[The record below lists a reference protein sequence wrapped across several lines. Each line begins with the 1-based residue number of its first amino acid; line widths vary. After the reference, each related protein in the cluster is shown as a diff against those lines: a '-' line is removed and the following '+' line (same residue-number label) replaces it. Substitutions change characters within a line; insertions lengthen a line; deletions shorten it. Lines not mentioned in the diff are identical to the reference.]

1 MLCDFVTYSFEL
13 IIPDNIK
20 DRKYTYI
27 QIFFLFFKVTEDSPS
42 DPLPPPSESES
53 EGEPKVENEA
63 EALYAEAES
72 KAELEA
78 ESKAETE
85 AEPKTV
91 TESETK
97 AAETMSEEVVTS
109 TEAPPPA
116 QIIPGKK
123 NFLFLG
129 PHHV

>member
-1 MLCDFVTYSFEL
+1 M
-13 IIPDNIK
+13 
-20 DRKYTYI
+20 
-27 QIFFLFFKVTEDSPS
+27 TEDSPS
-42 DPLPPPSESES
+42 EPPTPLSET
-53 EGEPKVENEA
+53 EPKVETTEA

-85 AEPKTV
+85 SEPKTV

-97 AAETMSEEVVTS
+97 TAETMSEEVVTS
-109 TEAPPPA
+109 TEVPPPA

-123 NFLFLG
+123 IFCPF
-129 PHHV
+129 